1 MTTRPTPAD
10 PHHGSPHHGSPL
22 HSSTTHHGSTHHD
35 GLRRTG
41 LPRRTDSHHAG
52 LRRADPHG
60 TDPLRGTRGDRPAAP
75 PARPHHPHASARAGQ
90 HPPTGRQPRHPR
102 AACAPAAPAAPA
114 PDFRTGLSMRFAQ
127 QLVEVLTGARPSG
140 QLMRHTTLDGYGQLA
155 SLVRTG
161 TLRRGGA
168 ADRPRLGPV
177 HDRSPSPDAIEACV
191 RVDLGSR
198 HHMVAFRLELR
209 GPAGQWQCTAVEAR

>member
-1 MTTRPTPAD
+1 MTPRPT
-10 PHHGSPHHGSPL
+10 
-22 HSSTTHHGSTHHD
+22 
-35 GLRRTG
+35 RTG
-41 LPRRTDSHHAG
+41 PH
-52 LRRADPHG
+52 RADPRHDG
-60 TDPLRGTRGDRPAAP
+60 VHRTDARDADARHTDPRHTDPRHTDPHAGPPHGVRLGRAAVP
-75 PARPHHPHASARAGQ
+75 PAHPRAASRACPHPSA
-90 HPPTGRQPRHPR
+90 GRRPRHPR
-102 AACAPAAPAAPA
+102 VACTTATPT
-114 PDFRTGLSMRFAQ
+114 PDLRAGLSVRFAH

-155 SLVRTG
+155 ALVRAG

-177 HDRSPSPDAIEACV
+177 HDRSPSPDVVEACV

>member
-1 MTTRPTPAD
+1 MTVRPTPTGPVPAGPVPAGPHPAG
-10 PHHGSPHHGSPL
+10 PHHGARAGR
-22 HSSTTHHGSTHHD
+22 TTQ
-35 GLRRTG
+35 
-41 LPRRTDSHHAG
+41 
-52 LRRADPHG
+52 
-60 TDPLRGTRGDRPAAP
+60 P
-75 PARPHHPHASARAGQ
+75 PARPRTTARTCHHPPAG
-90 HPPTGRQPRHPR
+90 RRPRHPR
-102 AACAPAAPAAPA
+102 AACATPGTSAAAPGV
-114 PDFRTGLSMRFAQ
+114 RSGLSTRFAH

-155 SLVRTG
+155 SLVRAG
-161 TLRRGGA
+161 TLRRGGT

-209 GPAGQWQCTAVEAR
+209 GAAGQWQCTAVEAR

>member
-1 MTTRPTPAD
+1 MTACPIPTAPQSNPRPV
-10 PHHGSPHHGSPL
+10 PH
-22 HSSTTHHGSTHHD
+22 
-35 GLRRTG
+35 
-41 LPRRTDSHHAG
+41 AV
-52 LRRADPHG
+52 
-60 TDPLRGTRGDRPAAP
+60 PAAP
-75 PARPHHPHASARAGQ
+75 VPPGGRPVRPGHPAAHPHRAAAGARTGQ
-90 HPPTGRQPRHPR
+90 HPSGGRRPRHPR
-102 AACAPAAPAAPA
+102 SACAAPAGPGLHA
-114 PDFRTGLSMRFAQ
+114 GLSTRFAH

-140 QLMRHTTLDGYGQLA
+140 QLMRHTSLDGYGQLA
-155 SLVRTG
+155 SLVRIG
-161 TLRRGGA
+161 ILRRGGA